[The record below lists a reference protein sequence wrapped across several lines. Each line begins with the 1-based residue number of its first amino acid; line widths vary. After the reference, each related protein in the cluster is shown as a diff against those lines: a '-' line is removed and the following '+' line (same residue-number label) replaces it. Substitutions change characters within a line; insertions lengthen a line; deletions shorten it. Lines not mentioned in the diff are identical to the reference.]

1 MSSINT
7 SEELKKEVIKYMN
20 RNGDFEEGLA
30 LMRKTG
36 YKPNV
41 CALLLKRGESF
52 QSRAKLRNELGGY
65 LRYFKNPTS
74 AAHDDIDDEKL
85 KNEESEDDKYEK
97 MRAEQRGIK
106 EAPDEI
112 KRLWNEFDDLY
123 VSRSKSHNE
132 MKKLGE
138 RNSADVCALRKQLK
152 VSIEAMS
159 DKMSSI
165 YAKIESYNKTGV
177 VPAMDDDEVKKE
189 DVDADHDNSDDIQ
202 EQKAEEKTKNE
213 GKKEVKF
220 ESGEIS
226 EEEKNLVLDSVV
238 FPETARDLY
247 KMKLNYACRLT
258 KNKNNLIY
266 QSDVKQDKENPMP
279 VGAKRAK
286 KESYVRRLEFG
297 LGIINEKLNEL

>member
-7 SEELKKEVIKYMN
+7 SEELKKEVIRYMN
-20 RNGDFEEGLA
+20 HNGDFEEGLSI
-30 LMRKTG
+30 MRKTG

-41 CALLLKRGESF
+41 CALLTKRGENF

-85 KNEESEDDKYEK
+85 KNEDTEDDKYEK
-97 MRAEQRGIK
+97 MRAEHRVIK

-112 KRLWNEFDDLY
+112 KRLWNDFDDLY

-138 RNSADVCALRKQLK
+138 RNSADICALRKQLK

-165 YAKIESYNKTGV
+165 YAKIESYNQTGV
-177 VPAMDDDEVKKE
+177 VPALDADENKKE
-189 DVDADHDNSDDIQ
+189 TIDADYDDADEFK
-202 EQKAEEKTKNE
+202 EQKVEETPNKET
-213 GKKEVKF
+213 KKEVKF
-220 ESGEIS
+220 ESGEIT
-226 EEEKNLVLDSVV
+226 EEEKKQALDNVV
-238 FPETARDLY
+238 FPATARDLY

-258 KNKNNLIY
+258 RNKNNLIY
-266 QSDVKQDKENPMP
+266 QSDVKQDKENQMP
-279 VGAKRAK
+279 AGAKRDK
-286 KESYVRRLEFG
+286 KESYVRRLEFV